1 MNEAETRAEHI
12 DPALKAAG
20 WGVIDGSRIKR
31 EYPITQGRIESHG
44 KQGKALT
51 ADYVLIYRNTKL
63 AVIEAK
69 AWNEALT
76 EGVAQAKNYAQKIA
90 VRYTYSTNGQG
101 IYAIDMQNGNE
112 GEVAKYPTP
121 DELWAKTY
129 AEADAWRDR
138 FAEVAYEDKGGS
150 HPGRYYQDI
159 AIERVL
165 SAIANKK
172 PRILL
177 TLATGTGKTFIA
189 FQIAWKLFHARW
201 NLSSMGPE
209 ANYNARLPRILFLAD
224 RNILADQ
231 AKNAFSAFR
240 EDAMVR
246 INPAEMRKKG
256 KVLKNGSIFFT
267 IFQTFMASAGS
278 ATGQGAGQ
286 PAGKGTSPATGKG
299 AGQPVGKGTSRATI
313 PVPELAE
320 GCFGDYPQASAGSA
334 TGKGAGQA
342 NRISDSELAELP
354 EPSEGADNYMYIL
367 GCNDGSFYTGST
379 TNLRQRLEQHRCGE
393 GAQYT
398 KDRLPVKFL
407 YCELYPQIEEA
418 FAREK
423 QVQGWS
429 RMKKIALIKGDVG
442 ELKRLAQA
450 SAGSATGQGTSSAT
464 GQGAGQPAGQGA
476 GQPTGQGTGSATIP
490 VPELAEGC
498 FGDYPQDFFDLIII
512 DECHRGGA
520 QDESNWRGILEY
532 FAPAVQ
538 LGLTATPKRQDNAD
552 TYAYFGEPVY
562 IYSLKEGINDGFLV
576 PFKVKQI
583 STTLDQYVYTS
594 DDRVIE
600 GDIQTGKLYEEK
612 DFNRTIEI
620 KEREKKRVELFLKEI
635 NQKEKTIVFC
645 ATQLHALVVRDL
657 INQMADSKDPNYC
670 QRVTA
675 NDGILGE
682 QHLSDFKDNERS
694 IPTILTTSQKL
705 STGVDARNIRNIVL
719 MRPVNSMIEFKQII
733 GRGTRL
739 FEGKFYFTVFDF
751 VKAHELFMDPEWDGE
766 PLAPEVCKTCN
777 TSPCGCVP
785 NEPKTCNVCQKAPC
799 KCPKEPCKKC
809 NQRPCICKKVKIKL
823 ADGKERTIQHMMI
836 TSYFHPDGTPI
847 TSADFMNLLLGKLPE
862 FFKNEAELRTL
873 WSVPDTRKKL
883 LEGLAE
889 KGFGREQLF
898 EIQKLIDA
906 EKSDIYDVLANVVYF
921 KIPETREVRAAH
933 AKVFIN
939 THFNLKQKAFL
950 DFVLEHY
957 VSVGVEELDQ
967 EKLTPLLRL
976 KYNNSI
982 NDAIED
988 LGKPEEIGKVFA
1000 GFQKYLYQAQA

>member
-1 MNEAETRAEHI
+1 
-12 DPALKAAG
+12 
-20 WGVIDGSRIKR
+20 
-31 EYPITQGRIESHG
+31 
-44 KQGKALT
+44 
-51 ADYVLIYRNTKL
+51 
-63 AVIEAK
+63 
-69 AWNEALT
+69 
-76 EGVAQAKNYAQKIA
+76 
-90 VRYTYSTNGQG
+90 
-101 IYAIDMQNGNE
+101 
-112 GEVAKYPTP
+112 
-121 DELWAKTY
+121 
-129 AEADAWRDR
+129 
-138 FAEVAYEDKGGS
+138 
-150 HPGRYYQDI
+150 
-159 AIERVL
+159 
-165 SAIANKK
+165 
-172 PRILL
+172 
-177 TLATGTGKTFIA
+177 
-189 FQIAWKLFHARW
+189 
-201 NLSSMGPE
+201 
-209 ANYNARLPRILFLAD
+209 
-224 RNILADQ
+224 
-231 AKNAFSAFR
+231 
-240 EDAMVR
+240 
-246 INPAEMRKKG
+246 
-256 KVLKNGSIFFT
+256 
-267 IFQTFMASAGS
+267 GS
-278 ATGQGAGQ
+278 A
-286 PAGKGTSPATGKG
+286 
-299 AGQPVGKGTSRATI
+299 
-313 PVPELAE
+313 AE
-320 GCFGDYPQASAGSA
+320 
-334 TGKGAGQA
+334 K
-342 NRISDSELAELP
+342 
-354 EPSEGADNYMYIL
+354 
-367 GCNDGSFYTGST
+367 
-379 TNLRQRLEQHRCGE
+379 
-393 GAQYT
+393 
-398 KDRLPVKFL
+398 
-407 YCELYPQIEEA
+407 
-418 FAREK
+418 
-423 QVQGWS
+423 
-429 RMKKIALIKGDVG
+429 
-442 ELKRLAQA
+442 
-450 SAGSATGQGTSSAT
+450 
-464 GQGAGQPAGQGA
+464 GAGQPAGQGA
-476 GQPTGQGTGSATIP
+476 GQPTGQGAGQPAGQGTGQASIP

-620 KEREKKRVELFLKEI
+620 KEREKKRVELFIKEI

-682 QHLSDFKDNERS
+682 QHLSDFKDNEKS

-1000 GFQKYLYQAQA
+1000 GFQKYLYQVQA